1 MRTAHALETWTRGRR
16 HLLPTNDMDEAAA
29 DIGVSK
35 EQLSGF
41 FLRYYHTSFY
51 KWRKELRIAE
61 AKSLLLRN
69 PSMSLSELGEEV
81 GIVNRANM
89 RRQFL
94 EETGM
99 TPAQW
104 LEDNY

>member
-1 MRTAHALETWTRGRR
+1 
-16 HLLPTNDMDEAAA
+16 MDEAAA

-35 EQLSGF
+35 EQLSAF

-51 KWRKELRIAE
+51 KWRKERRIAE
-61 AKSLLLRN
+61 AKTLLLCN
-69 PSMSLSELGEEV
+69 PSMSLSELGAVV
-81 GIVNRANM
+81 GIPDRANM
-89 RRQFL
+89 RRQFQ

-104 LEDNY
+104 LGSIDA